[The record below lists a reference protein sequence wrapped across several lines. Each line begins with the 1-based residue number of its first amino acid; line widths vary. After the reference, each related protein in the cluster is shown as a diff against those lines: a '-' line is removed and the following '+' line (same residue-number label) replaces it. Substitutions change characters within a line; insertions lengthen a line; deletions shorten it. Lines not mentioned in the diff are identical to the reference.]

1 MEKNSINYVT
11 LLIDFVFFSLI
22 FYLLS
27 AIPTLQT
34 KITTTTALSPIP
46 SNLPSINITSPSPS
60 GGQSG
65 HMLRL
70 IEPQLS
76 SSYRR
81 AFVPYY
87 QRAVIPTLG
96 IQPSSS
102 IAQRKMSIV
111 SSRRMSSVLGLRK
124 RESNASQLGILT
136 TQDGQTR
143 LSLPPAHKQHRQ
155 SIVSPRLSDS
165 DMLTKLRAKNMV
177 TVQN

>member
-1 MEKNSINYVT
+1 MAS
-11 LLIDFVFFSLI
+11 
-22 FYLLS
+22 
-27 AIPTLQT
+27 
-34 KITTTTALSPIP
+34 SPIP
-46 SNLPSINITSPSPS
+46 SNLPSINVTSPSPS

-65 HMLRL
+65 HMLHL

-87 QRAVIPTLG
+87 QRTVIPTLG
-96 IQPSSS
+96 IQRPPS

-136 TQDGQTR
+136 TQDEQTR

-155 SIVSPRLSDS
+155 SIVSARLSDS